1 MHYLPALRSRNFR
14 LFFAG
19 QLISLIGTW
28 MQQIAMV
35 WLAYRLTD
43 SVAML
48 GLVGFASQ
56 IPILLFGALA
66 GVWNDRLDRRRL
78 LQWTQFIAMVQALL
92 LFGLTVT
99 ELITPAGIV
108 VLAFLLGCI
117 NAVDLPARQAFVAQL
132 VEDKTDLANAIG
144 LNSLLMNGS
153 RFIGPALAGLLVA
166 TAGEAACFL
175 INALSYLGVLAALA
189 AMRVA
194 AHPKPRPQAAWA
206 ALRAGLAYAFNH
218 PRIRLPLLMVAGF
231 SFFVT
236 PYAVLMPAFA
246 RDIFTG
252 GAETYG
258 FLIGS
263 AGFGSLCAALFLAL
277 RGGRRVATGLDR
289 LVARATLAGGAALA
303 GFALVPSLIWAY
315 PLLAILGAAVVLT
328 VAGSN
333 TLIQLV
339 VEDEYRGRVMAIFST
354 AFLGV
359 APLGSLAIGGIGA
372 ALSVRPTLFCCGLL
386 ALGLGIAYLQQ
397 LKKTGAPVEVPLST
411 NR

>member
-1 MHYLPALRSRNFR
+1 MYQTRTRLVLALPALRSRNYR

-19 QLISLIGTW
+19 QLVSLIGTW
-28 MQQIAMV
+28 MQQIAMT

-43 SVAML
+43 SVAIL
-48 GLVGFASQ
+48 GLVGFAGQ
-56 IPILLFGALA
+56 VPILLFSTVA

-78 LQWTQFIAMVQALL
+78 LLLTQALSMTQALL

-99 ELITPAGIV
+99 GLVTPMALV

-132 VEDKTDLANAIG
+132 VENKADLPNAIG
-144 LNSLLMNGS
+144 LNSFLMNGS

-175 INALSYLGVLAALA
+175 INAGSYLAVLLALA
-189 AMRVA
+189 AIRVA
-194 AHPKPRPQAAWA
+194 PRAARPHPPAWA
-206 ALRAGLAYAFNH
+206 ALRAGLDYAFRH
-218 PRIRLPLLMVAGF
+218 PQIRLPLLMVAGF

-236 PYAVLMPAFA
+236 PYAVMMPVFA
-246 RDIFTG
+246 REFFAG

-263 AGFGSLCAALFLAL
+263 AGFGSLSAALFLAF
-277 RGGRRVATGLDR
+277 RGGRRHGGLDR
-289 LVARATLAGGAALA
+289 LVARATFAGGALLA
-303 GFALVPSLIWAY
+303 AFTLTPVITLAY
-315 PLLAILGAAVVLT
+315 PILAALGCSVILT

-354 AFLGV
+354 AFLGI
-359 APLGSLAIGGIGA
+359 APLGSLSVGA
-372 ALSVRPTLFCCGLL
+372 LGEIWGVRPTLLCCGLC
-386 ALGLGIAYLQQ
+386 AGALGIAYLRQ
-397 LKKTGAPVEVPLST
+397 LGKQA
-411 NR
+411 

>member
-78 LQWTQFIAMVQALL
+78 LQWTQFIAMLQALL
-92 LFGLTVT
+92 LFGLTVA

-108 VLAFLLGCI
+108 ALAFLLGCI

-189 AMRVA
+189 ALRVA
-194 AHPKPRPQAAWA
+194 ARPKPRPQAAWA

-246 RDIFTG
+246 RDIFAG
-252 GAETYG
+252 GADTYG

-263 AGFGSLCAALFLAL
+263 AGGGSLCAALFLAL
-277 RGGRRVATGLDR
+277 RGGRRVAGGLDR

-303 GFALVPSLIWAY
+303 GFALAPSLPWAY
-315 PLLAILGAAVVLT
+315 PLLTTLGAAVVLA

-339 VEDEYRGRVMAIFST
+339 VEEEYRGRVMAIFST

-359 APLGSLAIGGIGA
+359 APLGSLAIGALGA

-386 ALGLGIAYLQQ
+386 AVGLGIAYLRQ
-397 LKKTGAPVEVPLST
+397 LKKTGAPVEVPLSMD
-411 NR
+411 R